1 MTPVG
6 CIIAA
11 EFSVCCWAVILR
23 KSNVNREAA
32 CVAFLLPQTL
42 LGHDSMLS
50 ASYAIARLSS
60 VRHTGGSVKKR
71 L

>member
-1 MTPVG
+1 
-6 CIIAA
+6 
-11 EFSVCCWAVILR
+11 
-23 KSNVNREAA
+23 VNREAA

-42 LGHDSMLS
+42 LAHDSMLS